1 MTVAT
6 SDVEA
11 IVFEVIEELL
21 DTIDTDFEDELSSSA
36 LLVADVG
43 FSSIDFVQMIVSIE
57 EKLGAKIGFQD
68 MLMSDGKYVEDLSVG
83 QVVDF
88 TVNRLNNPQ
97 LAAAA
102 PEAVATPEPAA
113 ATGPTITEQDVS
125 VFNTLIKPRQAAG
138 APPAAGKNPRAVFV
152 LSPPRSGSTLLR
164 VMLAGNPA
172 LFAPPELHVLS
183 YASMDERR
191 ADLDGER
198 GDQLREGAV
207 RSLMQTR
214 DWSAEQARELIESYE
229 ARGESTGEF
238 YAQLQQGLGQ
248 RLLVDKTPT
257 YAFSVDILRQAET
270 FFDNPLYIHLVRH
283 PCGMIRSYEE
293 SDLTRMMPLMMKS
306 SAFSSSAVAEMIWLM
321 SNRNIMQFS
330 QQIPAE
336 RWCAVSYE
344 NIVNDPQGQMGRL
357 CDFMGVDYHEDM
369 IHPYSDNNA
378 RMTDGVD
385 NSSKMSGDLKFH
397 LHSQIDPAAA
407 TRWRQFCSEA
417 MLGEPTLD
425 LLSTID
431 TEVARIRV

>member
-1 MTVAT
+1 MALAKA
-6 SDVEA
+6 DVET

-21 DTIDTDFEDELSSSA
+21 DTVDTDFEDELSSPV

-57 EKLGAKIGFQD
+57 EKLGTKVGFQD
-68 MLMSDGKYVEDLSVG
+68 MLMQDGKYVDDLSIG

-88 TVNRLNNPQ
+88 TVDRLSNPQ
-97 LAAAA
+97 APTATGSVAA
-102 PEAVATPEPAA
+102 PVPAEAA
-113 ATGPTITEQDVS
+113 GPTITEQDVELFS
-125 VFNTLIKPRQAAG
+125 TLIKPRKAAG
-138 APPAAGKNPRAVFV
+138 APPPSGKNPRAVFV

-164 VMLAGNPA
+164 VMLAGNPE

-214 DWSAEQARELIESYE
+214 GWSAEQARTLIEEFE
-229 ARGESTGEF
+229 ARGAGTGEF
-238 YAQLQQGLGQ
+238 YGVLQENLGT

-270 FFDNPLYIHLVRH
+270 YFDNPLYIHLVRH

-306 SAFSSSAVAEMIWLM
+306 STFSSSAVAEMIWLM
-321 SNRNIMQFS
+321 SNRNIMQFAQS
-330 QQIPAE
+330 VPSE
-336 RWCAVSYE
+336 RWCSVSYE
-344 NIVNDPQGQMGRL
+344 NIVNDPQGQMNRL

-369 IHPYSDNNA
+369 IHPYSDNAA

-385 NSSKMSGDLKFH
+385 SSSKMSGDLKFH
-397 LHSQIDPAAA
+397 LHSQIDPGAA
-407 TRWRQFCSEA
+407 TRWRQFYSEE
-417 MLGEPTLD
+417 MLGEPTRD
-425 LLSTID
+425 LLQRLD
-431 TEVARIRV
+431 TDVAKIRF

>member
-11 IVFEVIEELL
+11 IVFEVIDELL
-21 DTIDTDFEDELSSSA
+21 ETVDTDFEDEISSSA
-36 LLVADVG
+36 LLVEDVG

-57 EKLGAKIGFQD
+57 EKLGTKVGFQD
-68 MLMSDGKYVEDLSVG
+68 MLMQDGKYVEDLSVG
-83 QVVDF
+83 QVVAF
-88 TVNRLNNPQ
+88 TQDRLSNPQ
-97 LAAAA
+97 SAA
-102 PEAVATPEPAA
+102 EPAPVSVA
-113 ATGPTITEQDVS
+113 VEAQDSGPRISEQDVARFS
-125 VFNTLIKPRQAAG
+125 QLIKPRKAAG
-138 APPAAGKNPRAVFV
+138 APPSSGKNPRAVFV

-164 VMLAGNPA
+164 VMLAGNPQ
-172 LFAPPELHVLS
+172 LFAPPELHALS

-214 DWSAEQARELIESYE
+214 DWSADEARSLIETCE
-229 ARGESTGEF
+229 AQGMSTGEF
-238 YAQLQQGLGQ
+238 YGLLQANLDG

-257 YAFSVDILRQAET
+257 YAYSVDILGQAEAY
-270 FFDNPLYIHLVRH
+270 FEDPLYIHLVRH

-306 SAFSSSAVAEMIWLM
+306 SEFSSRAVAEMIWLM

-330 QQIPAE
+330 QQVPAQ
-336 RWCAVSYE
+336 RWCTVSYE
-344 NIVNDPQGQMGRL
+344 QIVSDPQAQMTRL
-357 CDFMGVDYHEDM
+357 CEFMGVDYHQDM
-369 IHPYSDNNA
+369 VHPYSDNNA

-385 NSSKMSGDLKFH
+385 SSSKMSGDLKFH

-407 TRWRQFCSEA
+407 TRWRQFSSEN
-417 MLGEPTLD
+417 MLGEPTLE
-425 LLSTID
+425 LLEQID
-431 TEVARIRV
+431 SSLVKVRM